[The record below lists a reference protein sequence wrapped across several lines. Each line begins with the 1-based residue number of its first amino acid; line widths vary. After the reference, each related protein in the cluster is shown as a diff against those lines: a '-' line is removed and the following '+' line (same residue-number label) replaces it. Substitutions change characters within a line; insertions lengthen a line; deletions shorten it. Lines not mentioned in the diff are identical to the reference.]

1 MKKITIPLEFFI
13 QLEDNYA
20 KSDKKCTMLTKEDVV
35 INANKKYF
43 NHIGIA

>member
-1 MKKITIPLEFFI
+1 MKKISIPLEFFI
-13 QLEDNYA
+13 QLEDIYA
-20 KSDKKCTMLTKEDVV
+20 KSVRKETMQVKEDMI